1 MPRRDDRRRRTRN
14 ALVEAAR
21 GLFAERGVAATTI
34 AAITERAGLGFGTF
48 YLYFHNKEAILRDV
62 LRDGIAALHRETASS
77 LGSGA
82 GLLAEGS
89 SILRTVLRYAYQ
101 NRDLF
106 RILLGSQPLDI
117 LLEAQ
122 ALFRQHLAAGLAEL
136 IGPRAGELT
145 ARFVI
150 GVVNQA
156 IIWWFDHDEPNPEEM
171 ARRVEQFLRH
181 GLGGV
186 AEASAPAPGSDTPSI
201 HPSSPTTPPSAPGCP
216 EY

>member
-1 MPRRDDRRRRTRN
+1 MPRHADRRQRTRS
-14 ALVEAAR
+14 ALLEAAR
-21 GLFAERGVAATTI
+21 VLFAERGVAATTI

-48 YLYFHNKEAILRDV
+48 YLYFRDKEAILRDV
-62 LRDGIAALHRETASS
+62 LREGIAALHREAAPN
-77 LGSGA
+77 LGSGPA
-82 GLLAEGS
+82 ILAEGS
-89 SILRTVLRYAYQ
+89 SILRNVLRYAYQ

-106 RILLGSQPLDI
+106 RILLGSQTLDI

-136 IGPRAGELT
+136 LGPKEGELT

-156 IIWWFDHDEPNPEEM
+156 IIWWFDHDEPDPEEM
-171 ARRVEQFLRH
+171 VRQVEQFLRH

-186 AEASAPAPGSDTPSI
+186 AEASAPAPGAAS
-201 HPSSPTTPPSAPGCP
+201 
-216 EY
+216 